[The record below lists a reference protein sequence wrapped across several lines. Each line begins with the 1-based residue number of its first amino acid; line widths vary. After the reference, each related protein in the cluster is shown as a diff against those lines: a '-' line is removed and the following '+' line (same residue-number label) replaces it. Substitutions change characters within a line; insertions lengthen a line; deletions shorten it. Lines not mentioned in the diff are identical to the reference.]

1 MIVLGEKVKD
11 KISGLTGIATARL
24 EYLNGCV
31 QYTVSPR
38 LEKGKTEL
46 VAYNIDE
53 ENLEVVGKRVKIKK
67 NTTGG
72 PTHKAMGRY

>member
-1 MIVLGEKVKD
+1 MIKLGEKVKD
-11 KISGLTGIATARL
+11 KISGLTGIATTRL

-31 QYTVSPR
+31 QYTISPK

-53 ENLEVVGKRVKIKK
+53 ENLEIIGKKVKIKK
-67 NTTGG
+67 NNTGG
-72 PTHKAMGRY
+72 PTMRAVKQY